1 MRILVTFAIKAEFSQ
16 WSSRHPFVPYEF
28 ENWETRREFDLFK
41 ANIGPDEVTVLL
53 TGMGGENAAKAMS
66 SIPLETH
73 DLCISSGLA
82 GSLDARLTPGD
93 VIAARS
99 AETLDGSCKAASD
112 TILVD
117 LAVACGAKAVNV
129 SLTSEKIVATAEEK
143 DELNR
148 RGSIVEME
156 TAQILTAATQKHV
169 PCATVRAISD
179 AADEDLPVDFARIL
193 DSRGHLKMGGLLKEV
208 GLSPYRIPLLLQ
220 FGRQSRAAGKSL
232 ADFLDRYISA
242 ISANWTKVAHP
253 KVAEVS
259 AT

>member
-53 TGMGGENAAKAMS
+53 TGMGGENALKAML
-66 SIPLETH
+66 SIPLEIH
-73 DLCISSGLA
+73 DVCISSGLA
-82 GSLDARLTPGD
+82 GSLDVSLKPGD
-93 VIAARS
+93 VVVARTT
-99 AETLDGSCKAASD
+99 ETLDQNCHAESEATLLG
-112 TILVD
+112 
-117 LAVACGAKAVNV
+117 LAVVSGAKAANV

-143 DELNR
+143 EELSQK
-148 RGSIVEME
+148 GSIVEME
-156 TAQILTAATQKHV
+156 STHILGAAMQRHV
-169 PCATVRAISD
+169 PCVAVRAISD

-193 DSRGHLKMGGLLKEV
+193 DSHGHLRMGGLLKEV

-242 ISANWTKVAHP
+242 ISQSWTKVAP
-253 KVAEVS
+253 SKIEEVS